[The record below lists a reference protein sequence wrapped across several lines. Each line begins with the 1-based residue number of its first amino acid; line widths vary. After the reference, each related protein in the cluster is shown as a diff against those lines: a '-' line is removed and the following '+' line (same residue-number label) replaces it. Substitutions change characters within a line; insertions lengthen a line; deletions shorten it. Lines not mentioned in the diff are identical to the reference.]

1 MGERESKIPQPPPFS
16 TRTSWWVDRR
26 LAQSV
31 EPRTAALAGVWGWLP
46 LGRFGALFLR
56 ASRTSGGA
64 HLMRV
69 MYESQTVTALDVIPI
84 RWRRQKDVA
93 PCAFLFFLP

>member
-1 MGERESKIPQPPPFS
+1 
-16 TRTSWWVDRR
+16 
-26 LAQSV
+26 
-31 EPRTAALAGVWGWLP
+31 
-46 LGRFGALFLR
+46 
-56 ASRTSGGA
+56 
-64 HLMRV
+64 MRV